1 MSPSAL
7 VAIEF
12 ALVIG
17 VVLGLG
23 IWQLVSVRREIAR
36 DRERAAR
43 RPPATGDTPSPGAPP
58 ATPPED
64 AASRPG
70 DGR

>member
-1 MSPSAL
+1 MSPSTL

-36 DRERAAR
+36 DRERAS
-43 RPPATGDTPSPGAPP
+43 RPPPAGGAPP
-58 ATPPED
+58 HGGT
-64 AASRPG
+64 
-70 DGR
+70 DGPAPRADVPSGPDR

>member
-23 IWQLVSVRREIAR
+23 IWQLVAVRREIAR
-36 DRERAAR
+36 DRERAS
-43 RPPATGDTPSPGAPP
+43 RPPPAGDAPP
-58 ATPPED
+58 HGGTD
-64 AASRPG
+64 SAAPRADVPSDPDR
-70 DGR
+70 

>member
-1 MSPSAL
+1 MSPSTL

-23 IWQLVSVRREIAR
+23 VWQLVSVRREIAR
-36 DRERAAR
+36 DRERASR
-43 RPPATGDTPSPGAPP
+43 SPPAGDAPPHGITDSGAPRV
-58 ATPPED
+58 D
-64 AASRPG
+64 APSRP
-70 DGR
+70 DR